1 MQSANFDFDP
11 IDIIT
16 GGMVKTEKALDYFC
30 GNDFRCLA
38 QSTNFHPCFLRELR
52 LRAGQLWV
60 FRVLL
65 GRQWLD
71 DWTCSH
77 RLRGLPSSSGSH
89 SLLHLRALAPQRP
102 VTSFRQ
108 GTVEPQPP
116 PHACSVVAWPVARQG
131 FYSGQPSGYPS
142 SDPSR
147 GRGHSPHAIA
157 TSSCDDRLD
166 KPISSLMN
174 ILQR

>member
-1 MQSANFDFDP
+1 
-11 IDIIT
+11 
-16 GGMVKTEKALDYFC
+16 MVKTEKALDYFC

-77 RLRGLPSSSGSH
+77 RLRGLPSSSGSP
-89 SLLHLRALAPQRP
+89 SLLHLRALEPQRHM
-102 VTSFRQ
+102 VSSWQR
-108 GTVEPQPP
+108 TVEPQPP
-116 PHACSVVAWPVARQG
+116 PHAHSVVAWPIARQG
-131 FYSGQPSGYPS
+131 LGQWPTNPSILVQTCHVVEVTLFT
-142 SDPSR
+142 PSR
-147 GRGHSPHAIA
+147 QVHTTTAKAWRSSPR
-157 TSSCDDRLD
+157 T
-166 KPISSLMN
+166 
-174 ILQR
+174 

>member
-1 MQSANFDFDP
+1 
-11 IDIIT
+11 
-16 GGMVKTEKALDYFC
+16 MVKTEKALDYFC

-77 RLRGLPSSSGSH
+77 RLRGLPSSSGSP

-102 VTSFRQ
+102 VVSSRQ

-116 PHACSVVAWPVARQG
+116 PHAHSVVAWPVARQG
-131 FYSGQPSGYPS
+131 FYGGQPTGYPTTCHLVGVT
-142 SDPSR
+142 PLI
-147 GRGHSPHAIA
+147 PW
-157 TSSCDDRLD
+157 
-166 KPISSLMN
+166 
-174 ILQR
+174 